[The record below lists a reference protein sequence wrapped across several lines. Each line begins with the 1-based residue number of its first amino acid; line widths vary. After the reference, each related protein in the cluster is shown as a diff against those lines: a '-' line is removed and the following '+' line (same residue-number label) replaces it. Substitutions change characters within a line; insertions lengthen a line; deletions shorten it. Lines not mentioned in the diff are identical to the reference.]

1 MTGTWIRRPIT
12 TVYHHCLRQSSFS
25 TCMLVLVF
33 LCILFESLRKALVK
47 IIVEISLPWKHDKF
61 TPQYHNHDQFIKR
74 WIKTNNSMVCI
85 LLPDICTFIRLSFN
99 KHELLIHRTK
109 NPLFVQIIQKSLR
122 YVCITAQKHIANLK

>member
-1 MTGTWIRRPIT
+1 
-12 TVYHHCLRQSSFS
+12 
-25 TCMLVLVF
+25 
-33 LCILFESLRKALVK
+33 
-47 IIVEISLPWKHDKF
+47 
-61 TPQYHNHDQFIKR
+61 
-74 WIKTNNSMVCI
+74 MVCI